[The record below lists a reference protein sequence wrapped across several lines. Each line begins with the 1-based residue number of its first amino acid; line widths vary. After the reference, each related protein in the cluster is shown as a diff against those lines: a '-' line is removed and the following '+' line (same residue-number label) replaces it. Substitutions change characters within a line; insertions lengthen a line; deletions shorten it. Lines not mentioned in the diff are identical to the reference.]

1 MLYYEG
7 GKNSRRML
15 TIGAVMKSPYLL
27 SLAFLSLSFL
37 VSTSALAAPSFSDG
51 INVYTSQDGGVYT
64 TTWTA
69 YPMTIEGYTGAN
81 LKKLDNL
88 LIALT
93 ADGKT
98 SSFRGVLSITC
109 SSPISSNIVS
119 DTDYKSLK
127 EAMADYTLPRPVVN
141 NLFAKFCK

>member
-15 TIGAVMKSPYLL
+15 TIGAVMKSTYLL
-27 SLAFLSLSFL
+27 SLASLSLSFL

-81 LKKLDNL
+81 LKKPDNL

>member
-1 MLYYEG
+1 M
-7 GKNSRRML
+7 SI
-15 TIGAVMKSPYLL
+15 IGAVMKLTYLL
-27 SLAFLSLSFL
+27 SLAFLALPSL
-37 VSTSALAAPSFSDG
+37 VSTSALAAPGFSDG

-69 YPMTIEGYTGAN
+69 YPMTIESYTGAN
-81 LKKLDNL
+81 LKKPDNL

-98 SSFRGVLSITC
+98 SSFRGVLRISC
-109 SSPISSNIVS
+109 SSPISSHIVS

>member
-1 MLYYEG
+1 M
-7 GKNSRRML
+7 KL
-15 TIGAVMKSPYLL
+15 TYFS
-27 SLAFLSLSFL
+27 SLAWLGLSSLI
-37 VSTSALAAPSFSDG
+37 STSAIAAPSFSNG
-51 INVYTSQDGGVYT
+51 INVYTSEDGGVYS
-64 TTWTA
+64 TTWTG
-69 YPMTIEGYTGAN
+69 YPMTIESYTGTN
-81 LKKLDNL
+81 LKKPDNL

-109 SSPISSNIVS
+109 SSPINSTIVS
-119 DTDYKSLK
+119 DADYKSLK

>member
-15 TIGAVMKSPYLL
+15 TIGAVMKSTYLL

-37 VSTSALAAPSFSDG
+37 VSTSALASASFSDG

-81 LKKLDNL
+81 LKKPDNL

-109 SSPISSNIVS
+109 SNPISSNIVS

>member
-1 MLYYEG
+1 VLYYQG

-15 TIGAVMKSPYLL
+15 TIGTVMKSTYLL

-51 INVYTSQDGGVYT
+51 INVYTSQDGGMYT

-81 LKKLDNL
+81 LKKPDNL

-109 SSPISSNIVS
+109 SNPISSNIVS

>member
-1 MLYYEG
+1 
-7 GKNSRRML
+7 
-15 TIGAVMKSPYLL
+15 MKSTYLL

-81 LKKLDNL
+81 LKKPDNL

-109 SSPISSNIVS
+109 SNPISSNIVS

-127 EAMADYTLPRPVVN
+127 EAMADYTLPRLVVN

>member
-1 MLYYEG
+1 
-7 GKNSRRML
+7 
-15 TIGAVMKSPYLL
+15 MKSTYLL

-69 YPMTIEGYTGAN
+69 YPMTIEGYTGAS

-109 SSPISSNIVS
+109 SNPISSNIVN

>member
-1 MLYYEG
+1 M
-7 GKNSRRML
+7 SI
-15 TIGAVMKSPYLL
+15 IGAVMKLIY
-27 SLAFLSLSFL
+27 FLSLSFLALPSL
-37 VSTSALAAPSFSDG
+37 VSTSALAAPGFSDG

-69 YPMTIEGYTGAN
+69 YPMTIDSYTGAN
-81 LKKLDNL
+81 LKKPDNL

-98 SSFRGVLSITC
+98 SSFRGVLNISC
-109 SSPISSNIVS
+109 SSPISSRIES
-119 DTDYKSLK
+119 DADYRSLK
-127 EAMADYTLPRPVVN
+127 EAMTDYTLPRPVVN

>member
-1 MLYYEG
+1 
-7 GKNSRRML
+7 
-15 TIGAVMKSPYLL
+15 MKSTYLL

-37 VSTSALAAPSFSDG
+37 VSTGALAAPSFSDG

-81 LKKLDNL
+81 LKKPDNL

-109 SSPISSNIVS
+109 SNPISSNIVN

>member
-1 MLYYEG
+1 
-7 GKNSRRML
+7 ML
-15 TIGAVMKSPYLL
+15 TIGAVMKSTYLL

-81 LKKLDNL
+81 LKKPDNL

-109 SSPISSNIVS
+109 SNPISSNIVS

>member
-1 MLYYEG
+1 
-7 GKNSRRML
+7 
-15 TIGAVMKSPYLL
+15 MKSTYLL

-69 YPMTIEGYTGAN
+69 YPMTIEGYTGTN
-81 LKKLDNL
+81 LKKPDNL

-109 SSPISSNIVS
+109 SNPISSNIVS

>member
-15 TIGAVMKSPYLL
+15 TIGAVMKSTYLL
-27 SLAFLSLSFL
+27 SLASLSLSFL

-81 LKKLDNL
+81 LKKPDNL

-109 SSPISSNIVS
+109 SSPINSTIVS
-119 DTDYKSLK
+119 DADYKSLK

>member
-1 MLYYEG
+1 M
-7 GKNSRRML
+7 KL
-15 TIGAVMKSPYLL
+15 TYFL
-27 SLAFLSLSFL
+27 SLAFLALPSL
-37 VSTSALAAPSFSDG
+37 VSTSALAAPGFSDG

-69 YPMTIEGYTGAN
+69 YPMTIESYTGAN
-81 LKKLDNL
+81 LKKPDNL

-98 SSFRGVLSITC
+98 SSFRGVLNISC
-109 SSPISSNIVS
+109 SSPINSNIVS
-119 DTDYKSLK
+119 DADYRSLK

>member
-15 TIGAVMKSPYLL
+15 TIGAVMKSTYLL

-81 LKKLDNL
+81 LKKPDNL

-109 SSPISSNIVS
+109 SSPISSTIVS
-119 DTDYKSLK
+119 DADYKSLK

>member
-7 GKNSRRML
+7 GENSRRML
-15 TIGAVMKSPYLL
+15 TIGAVMKSTYLL
-27 SLAFLSLSFL
+27 SLAFLSLSSL

-81 LKKLDNL
+81 LKKPDNL

>member
-15 TIGAVMKSPYLL
+15 TIGAVMKSTYLL
-27 SLAFLSLSFL
+27 SLASLSLSFL

-81 LKKLDNL
+81 LKKPDNL

-93 ADGKT
+93 A
-98 SSFRGVLSITC
+98 GVLSITC
-109 SSPISSNIVS
+109 SNPISSNIVN

>member
-1 MLYYEG
+1 M
-7 GKNSRRML
+7 KTSI
-15 TIGAVMKSPYLL
+15 IGAVMKPTYFL
-27 SLAFLSLSFL
+27 SLAFLTLSSL
-37 VSTSALAAPSFSDG
+37 VSTSALAAPGFSNG

-81 LKKLDNL
+81 LKKPDNL

>member
-1 MLYYEG
+1 
-7 GKNSRRML
+7 
-15 TIGAVMKSPYLL
+15 MKSTYLL
-27 SLAFLSLSFL
+27 SLASLSLSFL

-69 YPMTIEGYTGAN
+69 YLMTIEGYTGAN
-81 LKKLDNL
+81 LKKPDNL

-109 SSPISSNIVS
+109 SNPISSNIVS

>member
-15 TIGAVMKSPYLL
+15 TIGAVMKSTYLL

-37 VSTSALAAPSFSDG
+37 VSTGALAAPSFSDG

-81 LKKLDNL
+81 LKKPDNL

-109 SSPISSNIVS
+109 SNPISSNIVN

>member
-15 TIGAVMKSPYLL
+15 TIGVVMKSTYLL

-69 YPMTIEGYTGAN
+69 YPMTIGGYTGAN
-81 LKKLDNL
+81 LKKPDNL

-109 SSPISSNIVS
+109 SNPISSNIVS

>member
-1 MLYYEG
+1 
-7 GKNSRRML
+7 
-15 TIGAVMKSPYLL
+15 MKSTYLL
-27 SLAFLSLSFL
+27 SLASLSLSFL

-81 LKKLDNL
+81 LKKPDNL

-109 SSPISSNIVS
+109 SNPISSNIVS

>member
-1 MLYYEG
+1 ML
-7 GKNSRRML
+7 N
-15 TIGAVMKSPYLL
+15 IGAVMKSTYFL
-27 SLAFLSLSFL
+27 SLALLALSTL
-37 VSTSALAAPSFSDG
+37 VSTTALAAPGFSDG

-69 YPMTIEGYTGAN
+69 YPMTIDSYTGAN
-81 LKKLDNL
+81 LKKPDNL

-98 SSFRGVLSITC
+98 SSFRGVLNISC
-109 SSPISSNIVS
+109 SSPISSRIES
-119 DTDYKSLK
+119 DADYRSLK